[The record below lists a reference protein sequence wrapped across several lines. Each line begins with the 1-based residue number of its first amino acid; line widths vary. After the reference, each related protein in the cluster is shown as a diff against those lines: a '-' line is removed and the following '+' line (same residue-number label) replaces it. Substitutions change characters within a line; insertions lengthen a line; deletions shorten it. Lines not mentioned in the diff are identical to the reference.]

1 MRSTAFG
8 SELAWWG
15 IGGTPMGRG
24 FGVGALLA
32 CLLAPATVAEAQ
44 WNDPKLI
51 AGQVAFHTAVSF
63 VAKLIHHEPPGR
75 AIREA
80 LESGTLA
87 GGLSHA
93 GYCIAGRNPEW
104 ALVGKALAQKGSLT
118 TRRSV
123 DGLPVFDRSLA
134 THWEITHSFV
144 HFEWN
149 GKPHVE
155 IDAIN
160 AAFSAYYLAAGE
172 PYEFDAKRTL
182 LSGSLVFRNHA
193 PPPRL
198 LGYYVPGVVWIDS
211 ERLDDQHVWGHELVH
226 SLQAERGSAIRDW
239 RYGPLRFNW
248 LVLTSGVPALF
259 AGWPDHDRRL
269 HELEAEGYSLPR

>member
-1 MRSTAFG
+1 
-8 SELAWWG
+8 
-15 IGGTPMGRG
+15 MGRR
-24 FGVGALLA
+24 FGVAVVGASLFWPLTA
-32 CLLAPATVAEAQ
+32 AEAQ

-63 VAKLIHHEPPGR
+63 VGRLFQHQPPGR

-80 LESGTLA
+80 LKSGALA

-93 GYCIAGRNPEW
+93 GYCIAGRNPDW
-104 ALVGKALAQKGSLT
+104 ALAGKAMAQKGSLI

-149 GKPHVE
+149 GKPKVE
-155 IDAIN
+155 VDAIN
-160 AAFSAYYLAAGE
+160 AAFSAYYLASGD
-172 PYEFDAKRTL
+172 PYELDFHRTL
-182 LSGSLVFRNHA
+182 LSGSLVFRNHE

-198 LGYYVPGVVWIDS
+198 LGYYVPGVIWIDAES
-211 ERLDDQHVWGHELVH
+211 FDDRRVWGHELVH
-226 SLQAERGSAIRDW
+226 SLQAERGAAIRDW
-239 RYGPLRFNW
+239 HYGPVRFNW
-248 LVLTSGVPALF
+248 LVLASGVPALL
-259 AGWPDHDRRL
+259 AGWPEHDRRL
-269 HELEAEGYSLPR
+269 HEREADGYAGTR

>member
-1 MRSTAFG
+1 MR
-8 SELAWWG
+8 
-15 IGGTPMGRG
+15 RR
-24 FGVGALLA
+24 FGVTVLAGSLLA
-32 CLLAPATVAEAQ
+32 SAAAAEAQ
-44 WNDPKLI
+44 WDDPKLI

-80 LESGTLA
+80 LKSGLLA

-93 GYCIAGRNPEW
+93 GYSIAGRNPEW
-104 ALVGKALAQKGSLT
+104 ALAGKALAQKGSLI

-144 HFEWN
+144 YFKWD
-149 GKPHVE
+149 GKPTVE
-155 IDAIN
+155 VDAIN
-160 AAFSAYYLAAGE
+160 AAFSAYYLASGD
-172 PYEFDAKRTL
+172 PYDFDFKRTL
-182 LSGSLVFRNHA
+182 VSGSLVFQNHD
-193 PPPRL
+193 PPPGL
-198 LGYYVPGVVWIDS
+198 LGYYVPGVVWIDA
-211 ERLDDQHVWGHELVH
+211 ERLEDKRIWGHELVH
-226 SLQAERGSAIRDW
+226 SLQAERGAAIRDW

-248 LVLTSGVPALF
+248 LVLASGAPALL

-269 HELEAEGYSLPR
+269 HELEADGYSGTR